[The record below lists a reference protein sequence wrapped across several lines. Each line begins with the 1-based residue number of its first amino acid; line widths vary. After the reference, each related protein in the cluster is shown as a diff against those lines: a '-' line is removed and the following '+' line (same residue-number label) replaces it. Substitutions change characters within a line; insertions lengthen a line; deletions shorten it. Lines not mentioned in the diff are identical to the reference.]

1 MAATLIVFGGLLLL
15 AWLVNIAYRSLF
27 HPLAKFPGPKLAA
40 VSDIWYAIKWT
51 SGRYPFIMEETHR
64 KYGDVVRIAPNE
76 LSFAT
81 VQAYQDIYGHA
92 LKGKK
97 KFVKSNWYDTA
108 GDHPGI
114 VSVRDPKEHSR
125 QRKYLSHAFSAKSLR
140 GQEVLVHGYVN
151 LFLDQLRKLGSSEG
165 EGINIEEAL
174 NWLTFD
180 IIGDLAFG
188 ESFDAVANGKTH
200 FWVSIIID
208 ATYTSMLSALRKRVP
223 LVNLYLPFVVPK
235 DAKATYQKHRA
246 LTREKMLKRLDM
258 PNSEDRGDFFASLLR
273 KGGNEVPEPELL
285 QQSNTLIVAGSE
297 TTATCLTGIVFCLLS
312 NPSCLEALS
321 NEVRSRFQSD
331 SEITGDA
338 TADMKYL
345 SAVIEEGLRIFP
357 PAPFGLP
364 RISPGAVIDG
374 HYVPPGVTVSVDHWT
389 TKHDRRYW
397 KDPYSFIPERWIDEG
412 FGDTKQA
419 SQPFSLGPRACL
431 GINLA
436 YLEMRIIIAKMVY
449 CFDWELTA
457 LKDTLDTSSC
467 LQEKAQERASPLPD
481 GLAIFVAAASYSRVA
496 EAKAHGHNPSPEGQE
511 AGEAQTS
518 TQIHAQCS
526 PKGLPS
532 SLVASLTIEHF
543 CSNEIFELLILD
555 YLEHIYPLHPIIYR
569 PLFRT
574 EFQNKR
580 YRSDPFFYRLCI
592 SLSALVISWSPR
604 GFQTYGFNPGETSR
618 SMVEKA
624 HYLVTLSKT
633 SQNLHDGIQ
642 PNPDDMICSYI
653 LSAAL
658 HGSGSTHY
666 GWAHAAE
673 AVLCMRKLRLVKR
686 ESHIDLGFVKSEMC
700 KRAFWTIFIMMVH
713 DRLAYPVPHTGISY
727 NPASIDWDFL
737 VLLEVDDPLPDEV
750 EQSQDSAV
758 TAMLAGFIAL
768 IKIYL
773 CAMALQPQKLPGN
786 PRYGQ
791 FSPPCPEQTSKNYG
805 SSILTFAQGMH
816 IIQDLQNIT
825 SQLPDELRLFNKD
838 GYTKQDT
845 CSFAIPRANVYITSL
860 FIQSIILATVSANI
874 SPIAESNQYLHQTK
888 PSDMSQSD
896 ENNDIKRQLLKLRKG
911 IAQQLF
917 HIITATPISALRAN
931 GIAAVSKLREITAAL
946 LSCRIDSSYRDE
958 EEEEQVQSCINCLI
972 TTLVQLDDIKQIHEE

>member
-1 MAATLIVFGGLLLL
+1 
-15 AWLVNIAYRSLF
+15 
-27 HPLAKFPGPKLAA
+27 
-40 VSDIWYAIKWT
+40 
-51 SGRYPFIMEETHR
+51 MEETHR

-481 GLAIFVAAASYSRVA
+481 GLAIFVAAASYS
-496 EAKAHGHNPSPEGQE
+496 
-511 AGEAQTS
+511 
-518 TQIHAQCS
+518 
-526 PKGLPS
+526 
-532 SLVASLTIEHF
+532 
-543 CSNEIFELLILD
+543 
-555 YLEHIYPLHPIIYR
+555 
-569 PLFRT
+569 
-574 EFQNKR
+574 
-580 YRSDPFFYRLCI
+580 
-592 SLSALVISWSPR
+592 
-604 GFQTYGFNPGETSR
+604 
-618 SMVEKA
+618 
-624 HYLVTLSKT
+624 KT

-860 FIQSIILATVSANI
+860 FIQSIIFATVSANI